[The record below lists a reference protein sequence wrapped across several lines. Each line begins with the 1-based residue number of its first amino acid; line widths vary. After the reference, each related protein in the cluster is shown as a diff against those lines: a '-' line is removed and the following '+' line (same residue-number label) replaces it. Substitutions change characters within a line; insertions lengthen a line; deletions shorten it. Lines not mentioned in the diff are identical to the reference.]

1 MSYNFIHNTK
11 ASEIYIDVTFDFGD
25 IKKNWY
31 IPIKNRRDGTNLE
44 DASVKEIKNYLESVK
59 NYCDL
64 KMEKLERCKKTLENS
79 NSTVTK
85 PIFDMLIEDF
95 SWISVESF
103 KNPNY
108 EEEYK
113 T

>member
-44 DASVKEIKNYLESVK
+44 DAS
-59 NYCDL
+59 
-64 KMEKLERCKKTLENS
+64 
-79 NSTVTK
+79 
-85 PIFDMLIEDF
+85 
-95 SWISVESF
+95 
-103 KNPNY
+103 
-108 EEEYK
+108 
-113 T
+113 